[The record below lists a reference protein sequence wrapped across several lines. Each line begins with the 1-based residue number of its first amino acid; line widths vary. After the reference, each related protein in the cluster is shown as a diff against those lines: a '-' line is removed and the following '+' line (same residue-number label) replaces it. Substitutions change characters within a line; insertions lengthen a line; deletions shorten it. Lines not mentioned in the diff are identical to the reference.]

1 MNSDCPIRKQEE
13 HKKCMMENVSIR
25 GKVADSDV
33 QTRVLENKV
42 QFRKDIGAAMAAL
55 PENRPDSHD
64 ATSRIFKA
72 R

>member
-1 MNSDCPIRKQEE
+1 
-13 HKKCMMENVSIR
+13 MMENVSIR

-55 PENRPDSHD
+55 PENRPDSYD